1 MGTAVVTTRGT
12 SKLRRVTF
20 SCVGSDLFSSAKAVS
35 ALFVGQSGVVYVT
48 ESLLSHCS
56 SSIGSVIVV
65 STDGTM

>member
-20 SCVGSDLFSSAKAVS
+20 SCVGSDIYTSANEGS
-35 ALFVGQSGVVYVT
+35 ALFVGLSGIVYVT

-65 STDGTM
+65 SADGTM